1 MTRTLNRRV
10 VARLRRSPA
19 LAADLP
25 SVVEPVEV
33 PLVLEP
39 VATDAFAPLPAP
51 GDPPLRRR
59 PSRRTAMVAV
69 ALLAVYVIWGSTFL
83 AIKVAI
89 ETIPPFTMMAV
100 RFAIAGSVLFA
111 WAVRRGDRGGDRITL
126 RQWRHAVQTGALLL
140 VGGTGLVSLAQTRI
154 ASGAAALLCATVPLF
169 MALLGRGVLRERLSP
184 RVWVGLVVGLLGV
197 ATLVDP
203 RGGGQVGAMLLVLVA
218 SFAWA
223 AGSLRSR
230 LADAPARPLVAAA
243 MEMLG
248 AALVFALIAVGSGE
262 VARVEWSA
270 IGLSGLLAVGYLVTA
285 GSLVAFTA
293 YSWLMRNASPTL
305 VGTYAY
311 VNPVVAVL
319 LGWAFAGEV
328 VTGRTLVA
336 GAIIVVSVILLI
348 TGRPGE
354 PVPAQAT
361 SGGDVFAGQ
370 QRRRRP
376 RRARLGLASVARGA
390 RREAAA
396 GLEGDA
402 VREVL

>member
-10 VARLRRSPA
+10 VTRLRRSPA
-19 LAADLP
+19 LA
-25 SVVEPVEV
+25 
-33 PLVLEP
+33 P
-39 VATDAFAPLPAP
+39 VAALDPVAVDAFAPLPAP
-51 GDPPLRRR
+51 GEPPLRRR
-59 PSRRTAMVAV
+59 PSRRTSMVVA

-89 ETIPPFTMMAV
+89 ETIPPFTMMAI
-100 RFAIAGSVLFA
+100 RFAIAGTILFA
-111 WAVRRGDRGGDRITL
+111 WAVRRGDRGSDRITL
-126 RQWRHAVQTGALLL
+126 RQWRHALQTGALLL

-154 ASGAAALLCATVPLF
+154 ASGTAALLCATVPLW
-169 MALLGRGVLRERLSP
+169 MALLGRGVLRERLSA
-184 RVWVGLVVGLLGV
+184 RVWLGLLVGLLGV
-197 ATLVDP
+197 AALVDP

-248 AALVFALIAVGSGE
+248 AALVFALIAVGTGE
-262 VARVEWSA
+262 AARVQWSQ
-270 IGLSGLLAVGYLVTA
+270 IDSGSLLALGYLTTA

-319 LGWAFAGEV
+319 LGWAFAGEL
-328 VTGRTLVA
+328 VTGRTLLA
-336 GAIIVVSVILLI
+336 GAIIVVSVVLLI

-361 SGGDVFAGQ
+361 SGGDVFAGR

-376 RRARLGLASVARGA
+376 LRPRIGLASVARGA

-402 VREVL
+402 VRDVV

>member
-10 VARLRRSPA
+10 VARLQRRPA
-19 LAADLP
+19 LDPVVAVDPVADLD
-25 SVVEPVEV
+25 
-33 PLVLEP
+33 P
-39 VATDAFAPLPAP
+39 VATDAFAPLPPP
-51 GDPPLRRR
+51 GEPPLRRR
-59 PSRRTAMVAV
+59 PSRRTTLVAA

-100 RFAIAGSVLFA
+100 RFAIAGTVLFV

-126 RQWRHAVQTGALLL
+126 RQWRHAIQTGALLL

-154 ASGAAALLCATVPLF
+154 ASGTAALLTATVPLW
-169 MALLGRGVLRERLSP
+169 MALLGRLVLRERLSG
-184 RVWVGLVVGLLGV
+184 RVWLGLLVGLLGV
-197 ATLVDP
+197 ASLVDP
-203 RGGGQVGAMLLVLVA
+203 RGGGQVGAMLLVLLA

-248 AALVFALIAVGSGE
+248 AALVFAVVAVGSGE

-270 IGLSGLLAVGYLVTA
+270 IGASSLFAVGYLTTA

-319 LGWAFAGEV
+319 LGWAFAGEL
-328 VTGRTLVA
+328 VTGRTAMA
-336 GAIIVVSVILLI
+336 GAIIVVSVVLLI

-376 RRARLGLASVARGA
+376 LRR
-390 RREAAA
+390 RRD
-396 GLEGDA
+396 LVRSA
-402 VREVL
+402 V

>member
-10 VARLRRSPA
+10 VTRLQRRRA
-19 LAADLP
+19 L
-25 SVVEPVEV
+25 EPVAV
-33 PLVLEP
+33 VDP

-51 GDPPLRRR
+51 GEPPLRRR
-59 PSRRTAMVAV
+59 PSRRTAMVAT

-89 ETIPPFTMMAV
+89 ATIPPFTMMAV
-100 RFAIAGSVLFA
+100 RFAVAGTVLFA

-126 RQWRHAVQTGALLL
+126 RQWRHAIQTGALLL

-154 ASGAAALLCATVPLF
+154 ASGTAALLTATVPLW
-169 MALLGRGVLRERLSP
+169 MALLGRGVLRERLSG
-184 RVWVGLVVGLLGV
+184 RVWLGLLVGLLGV
-197 ATLVDP
+197 ASLVDP
-203 RGGGQVGAMLLVLVA
+203 RGGGQVGAMLLVLLA

-230 LADAPARPLVAAA
+230 LADAPARSLVAAA

-248 AALVFALIAVGSGE
+248 AALVFAIVAIGSGE
-262 VARVEWSA
+262 VTRVAWSA
-270 IGLSGLLAVGYLVTA
+270 IDTSSLLAVGYLTTA

-319 LGWAFAGEV
+319 LGWAFAGEI
-328 VTGRTLVA
+328 VTGRTALA
-336 GAIIVVSVILLI
+336 GAIIVVSVVLLI

-376 RRARLGLASVARGA
+376 LRPRLGLASVARGA
-390 RREAAA
+390 RRQTAADRERDVVGEA
-396 GLEGDA
+396 
-402 VREVL
+402 V